1 MMCNSL
7 GRTVLALAAMSLP
20 MVLCAQTDGA
30 RPSDGEIYE
39 FVNPEVQPEFPGGE
53 KAMMIY
59 LAKNLK
65 HPVCVEREGTVI
77 VGFTVE
83 TDGRLTDVRTLR
95 GVASVLDNEAVRV
108 VKGMPPWTP
117 GKRLA
122 KPVKVNYVLPVQFRI
137 SR

>member
-1 MMCNSL
+1 
-7 GRTVLALAAMSLP
+7 
-20 MVLCAQTDGA
+20 
-30 RPSDGEIYE
+30 
-39 FVNPEVQPEFPGGE
+39 
-53 KAMMIY
+53 MMIY

-108 VKGMPPWTP
+108 VKEMPPWTP

-122 KPVKVNYVLPVQFRI
+122 KPVKVNYVLPVRFRI